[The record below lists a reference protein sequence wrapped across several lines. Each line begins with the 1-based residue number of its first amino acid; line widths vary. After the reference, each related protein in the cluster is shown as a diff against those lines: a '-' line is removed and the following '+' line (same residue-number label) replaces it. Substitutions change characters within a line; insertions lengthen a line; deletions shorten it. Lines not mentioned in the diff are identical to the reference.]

1 MVHRPTVQEGQWV
14 EKGDILADNSSS
26 QQGELAIGQNILV
39 GYTPWEGYNF
49 EDAVLLSQ
57 RLIHDELYTSLHIE
71 RYEVEVRDTQFGM
84 EQITAQLPMKSTNV
98 DYLDDQGIVKIGT
111 WVQAGIF

>member
-1 MVHRPTVQEGQWV
+1 
-14 EKGDILADNSSS
+14 
-26 QQGELAIGQNILV
+26 
-39 GYTPWEGYNF
+39 
-49 EDAVLLSQ
+49 VLLSQ
-57 RLIHDELYTSLHIE
+57 RLIHDELYTLHIE

-111 WVQAGIF
+111 WVQAGYLVGKITPIDQNH

>member
-39 GYTPWEGYNF
+39 GHLGKDIF

-57 RLIHDELYTSLHIE
+57 RLIHELYTSLHIE
-71 RYEVEVRDTQFGM
+71 RYEVEVRDTQFGG
-84 EQITAQLPMKSTNV
+84 ANNSVTNE
-98 DYLDDQGIVKIGT
+98 INKC
-111 WVQAGIF
+111 